1 MILDRIK
8 SQEVRF
14 VVVGAYNT
22 AIGLALYLLLFGLL
36 EHRFHYMLLL
46 TVNYILGTLNG
57 YLAYKLLVFRSSSG
71 YLAEYVRFNA
81 VHLAGIVINY
91 IALPVLVEVVHLTPF
106 LAQGI
111 IVAVLIV
118 MSYVLHKHFTF
129 RQKSNVSKVA
139 AP

>member
-8 SQEVRF
+8 SQELRF

-22 AIGLALYLLLFGLL
+22 AFGLALYLLLFGLL

-57 YLAYKLLVFRSSSG
+57 YLAYKFLVFRSSSG
-71 YLAEYVRFNA
+71 FLAEYVRFNA
-81 VHLAGIVINY
+81 VHLVGIVINY
-91 IALPVLVEVVHLTPF
+91 IALPVLVEIFRLTPF

-111 IVAVLIV
+111 IIAVLIV
-118 MSYVLHKHFTF
+118 MNYFLHKHFTF
-129 RQKSNVSKVA
+129 RPKSKAAKVA

>member
-22 AIGLALYLLLFGLL
+22 GVGLALYLVLFGLL

-57 YLAYKLLVFRSSSG
+57 YLAYKYLVFRSSAN
-71 YLAEYVRFNA
+71 YLAEYLRFNA
-81 VHLAGIVINY
+81 VQLVGIAINY
-91 IALPVLVEVVHLTPF
+91 VALPLLVEIVHLTPF

-111 IVAVLIV
+111 IIAVLIA
-118 MSYVLHKHFTF
+118 MNYVLHKHFTF
-129 RQKSNVSKVA
+129 RQKNDASKAA